1 MSLGASMRT
10 ATFTPILAACFAL
23 LAAVFAPASA
33 HNNPSFVET
42 LLLTVPV
49 EMGESGTGESKPF
62 TLELPER
69 SVELIWKVAG
79 SNAEQVS
86 FSIEVDGEKVAKDMK
101 HGGRSKLFRQKTLR
115 IVDVKGAGPVTIEV
129 YADVIKR

>member
-1 MSLGASMRT
+1 MRT
-10 ATFTPILAACFAL
+10 ASFTPILAACFAL
-23 LAAVFAPASA
+23 FAALWAPAYA

-42 LLLTVPV
+42 LVLAVPV

-62 TLELPER
+62 TLDLPER

-86 FSIEVDGEKVAKDMK
+86 FSIEADGETVAKDLK
-101 HGGRSKLFRQKTLR
+101 HGGRSKLFRKKTLR
-115 IVDVKGAGPVTIEV
+115 IVDVKGKGPVTIEI
-129 YADVIKR
+129 YADVIDHSKK